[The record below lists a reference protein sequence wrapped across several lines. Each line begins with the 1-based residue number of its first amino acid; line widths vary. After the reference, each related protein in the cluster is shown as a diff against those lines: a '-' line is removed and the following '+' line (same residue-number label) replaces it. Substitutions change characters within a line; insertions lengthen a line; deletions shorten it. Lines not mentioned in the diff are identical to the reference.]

1 MRDILDAIDVQL
13 SNLQVDPGDVIVL
26 KVDQELSATQRAAI
40 QFELA
45 PQLFRLAKEQGCKIL
60 VLDKGMSLHAV
71 KSENLHS
78 ADFTADQV
86 AAHAAK
92 A

>member
-1 MRDILDAIDVQL
+1 MRDILDAIDVQV
-13 SNLQVDPGDVIVL
+13 SKLQVERGDVIVL
-26 KVDQELSATQRAAI
+26 EIGQVLSATQRAAI

-45 PQLFRLAKEQGCKIL
+45 PQLFRLAREQGCKIL

-71 KSENLHS
+71 KPEHLHS
-78 ADFTADQV
+78 AEFTADQV